1 MQAIELKNGF
11 RSVLVEE
18 ILKKISIKNEYIFL
32 ENNVLS
38 LSFNLDVTEMYD
50 SPFGENEKQVNDF
63 LKSFERNF
71 PKLDKYFAH
80 EFEIVYFAYNDEYS
94 ATMWKFEDSKLLT
107 SSGWIGDFCN
117 DCSEADDEDEAR
129 NEFVDNNYPDL
140 KEGNPSEEL
149 LEGLRSALS

>member
-11 RSVLVEE
+11 RSVLDEE
-18 ILKKISIKNEYIFL
+18 ILKKISIENEYIFL

-50 SPFGENEKQVNDF
+50 SPFGENEMQVNDF

-80 EFEIVYFAYNDEYS
+80 DFEIVYFAYNDEYS

-140 KEGNPSEEL
+140 KDGNPSEEL

>member
-1 MQAIELKNGF
+1 
-11 RSVLVEE
+11 
-18 ILKKISIKNEYIFL
+18 
-32 ENNVLS
+32 
-38 LSFNLDVTEMYD
+38 MYD

-80 EFEIVYFAYNDEYS
+80 DFEIVYFAYNDEYS

>member
-1 MQAIELKNGF
+1 MQTIELKSGF
-11 RSVLVEE
+11 KSIIDDE
-18 ILKKISIKNEYIFL
+18 ILKRISIENEYIYL

-50 SPFGENEKQVNDF
+50 SPFGENEKQVNNF
-63 LKSFERNF
+63 LKSFERIF
-71 PKLDKYFAH
+71 SKLDKYFEH
-80 EFEIVYFAYNDEYS
+80 DFEIVYFTYNDEYS
-94 ATMWKFEDSKLLT
+94 ATMWKYENNKLLT

>member
-1 MQAIELKNGF
+1 MQTIELKSGF
-11 RSVLVEE
+11 KSIIDDE
-18 ILKKISIKNEYIFL
+18 ILKRISIENEYIYL

-50 SPFGENEKQVNDF
+50 SPFGENEKQVNNF
-63 LKSFERNF
+63 LKSFERIF
-71 PKLDKYFAH
+71 SKLDKYFEH
-80 EFEIVYFAYNDEYS
+80 DFEIVYFTYNDEYS
-94 ATMWKFEDSKLLT
+94 ATMWKYENNKLLT

-140 KEGNPSEEL
+140 KENNPSEEL